1 MRKNIAVFC
10 ASHKGAN
17 PNYESAAQNLGQLIA
32 TQRRTLLY
40 GGSNFGYMGV
50 VAKAAYEGGAEVV
63 GVIPTIFSDE
73 VIYSQPVSELVKVKN
88 MAERKQLL
96 IERSDAFIALPGG
109 VGTLDEITEVLVAN
123 QLHQCDKPIGLLN
136 IDGYYNLFMQL
147 IDQMLS
153 EGLLRPG
160 LERLI
165 FVSSSPEEL
174 LAQLD
179 NYGTVNCD
187 Q

>member
-10 ASHKGAN
+10 ASHKGTN
-17 PNYESAAQNLGQLIA
+17 PNYESAAHELGQLIA
-32 TQRRTLLY
+32 NQQRTLLY

-50 VAKAAYEGGAEVV
+50 VAAAAYEGGAEVV

-73 VIYSQPVSELVKVKN
+73 VIYSQPVSELVKVKS

-123 QLHQCDKPIGLLN
+123 QLNQCDKPIGLLN
-136 IDGYYNLFMQL
+136 IDGYYDLFMQM
-147 IDQMLS
+147 IDKMLLD
-153 EGLLRPG
+153 GLLRPG
-160 LERLI
+160 LERKILL
-165 FVSSSPEEL
+165 SNTPAEL
-174 LAQLD
+174 LNLLD
-179 NYGTVNCD
+179 SYNR
-187 Q
+187 